1 MERPQPDGAG
11 DHLVL
16 LVDDVEDLLALVGVD
31 GAVSDQQGVVG
42 LTDGHT
48 DAGEEAGG
56 ERLVL
61 VGEHA
66 PDAQGAG
73 FRIDLVVLEIDRALV
88 GKSLLSGQA
97 QRNGPLGLAV
107 RLGLA
112 FADQLPDAQDGALV
126 HVEVGIHRV
135 HRHDGGEQG
144 AAVLVPRLDQVAHRD
159 DVSADAPADRRCD
172 PRVLQVQR
180 GEVAVGL
187 GDIEVGHRLPV
198 IALVPV
204 IFFLA
209 DRPARDQVLDALV
222 VALQS
227 VHAGLD
233 IAPRS
238 PWPARGRP
246 GTAAGRFRRARRPS

>member
-1 MERPQPDGAG
+1 MSRSFGSTVTPGRTCCRPLDDHPLARLQAVGDLAQAVVERPQPDGAG

-66 PDAQGAG
+66 PHAQGAG
-73 FRIDLVVLEIDRALV
+73 SRIDLVVLEIDRALV

-112 FADQLPDAQDGALV
+112 FADQLANAQHGALV
-126 HVEVGIHRV
+126 DVEVDVHRV
-135 HRHDGGEQG
+135 HRHERGEQG
-144 AAVLVPRLDQVAHRD
+144 AAVLVARLDQVAHRD
-159 DVSADAPADRRCD
+159 DVSADAPADRRDD
-172 PRVLQVQR
+172 PRVAPGSARPGRDWPWRRR
-180 GEVAVGL
+180 GWPLPL
-187 GDIEVGHRLPV
+187 GNRPRTGHILP
-198 IALVPV
+198 
-204 IFFLA
+204 
-209 DRPARDQVLDALV
+209 
-222 VALQS
+222 
-227 VHAGLD
+227 
-233 IAPRS
+233 
-238 PWPARGRP
+238 GRP
-246 GTAAGRFRRARRPS
+246 PRARSGS